1 MIFDL
6 NLSELPV
13 YKNYDGF
20 IAELLN
26 IDDDKKVK
34 EIKKVFKA
42 FTKLSTN

>member
-6 NLSELPV
+6 NLSELPA

-20 IAELLN
+20 LAELFN
-26 IDDDKKVK
+26 IDDDKTVK

-42 FTKLSTN
+42 FSKLSVN

>member
-26 IDDDKKVK
+26 IDDDKKKSKRNQESV
-34 EIKKVFKA
+34 
-42 FTKLSTN
+42 